1 MLHHYIWLQRTQ
13 LWWSPWHLAV
23 TNLKVMKHGLS
34 PVPSNSFWLKLIK
47 FELSLINIRYSVY
60 RWYIPSSVSEK
71 ESQVLLFEELG
82 MSVSPTSSPWTA
94 RSLSA
99 SDELPLTLS
108 FFRVRLSRCKETH
121 KYRLKHLDYCFTRHS
136 AYISNRNPTN
146 WNVTWLYS
154 SLFLITEFMKMELQ
168 TCVWS
173 CPLRILRLLS
183 FKTSNTCCLMP
194 SLLNPAGSKL
204 QVSSSVDTKFSSSC
218 VAAGSLLKT
227 GRSFP
232 GHFSNAALVTAF
244 LLKINQQK
252 W

>member
-1 MLHHYIWLQRTQ
+1 MIRKEVSKPWAFEHCLCWYLEGLHCLPEQTSPSERSWPVPLPCCLWKQNCWKVWISLQQKPTVALLHHYIWLQRTQ

-60 RWYIPSSVSEK
+60 RWYIPSSVSER
-71 ESQVLLFEELG
+71 ESQVLLFEELS
-82 MSVSPTSSPWTA
+82 MSVSPPSSPWTA

-108 FFRVRLSRCKETH
+108 FFRVRLSGCKETH
-121 KYRLKHLDYCFTRHS
+121 KYHLKHLDYCFTRHS

-168 TCVWS
+168 TCV
-173 CPLRILRLLS
+173 
-183 FKTSNTCCLMP
+183 
-194 SLLNPAGSKL
+194 
-204 QVSSSVDTKFSSSC
+204 
-218 VAAGSLLKT
+218 
-227 GRSFP
+227 
-232 GHFSNAALVTAF
+232 
-244 LLKINQQK
+244 
-252 W
+252 